1 LSTLKEQQSLLFFIA
16 RPLSLFVSASL
27 SYIIC
32 HKFCKRDPTLHPNVY
47 IPDAFLEKIQTI
59 LPAHLNMEDFI
70 ASCQKPLRKSIR
82 VNTLKISVEAF
93 LERAET
99 KGWKLSPV
107 PWCDTGFWI
116 EADES
121 VVPLGNTAEHMSGLF
136 YIQEASSMMPVSAL
150 FMNDESYDAVLDTA
164 AAPGS
169 KTTQIAALMNNE
181 GVLVANEYAASR
193 VKVLHAN
200 VERCGVRNAAL
211 SNFDGRVFGG
221 WLPEQ
226 FDAVLL
232 DAPCSGEGTVRK
244 DEDAMKN
251 WTQASVLD
259 IADTQKDLIESAF
272 HALKPGGVMVYST
285 CTLSTEENQQVCHHL
300 KETFGDAVEFESLE
314 NLFENAEA
322 ALTEEGFL
330 HIFPQ
335 VYDCEGFFVARI
347 RKLAAVEAPE
357 VKKRMGKFP
366 FAKTSK
372 KESTEIAQ
380 QLQSALGIK
389 LPNDSSVWLRDKDV
403 WLFPNALEPMIGELR
418 FSRMGIKI
426 AEAHKN
432 GYRWQHQV
440 ATALATGSES
450 NAIELSIEEAREWY
464 MGRDVRP
471 QTIPE
476 GMKTGKGE
484 VLVTYQGA
492 VIGLGKWVSNRIKN
506 GLPRELVRDKNLF

>member
-1 LSTLKEQQSLLFFIA
+1 M
-16 RPLSLFVSASL
+16 
-27 SYIIC
+27 
-32 HKFCKRDPTLHPNVY
+32 HPNVY

-59 LPAHLNMEDFI
+59 LPANLNMEDFI
-70 ASCQKPLRKSIR
+70 SACQRPLRKSIR
-82 VNTLKISVEAF
+82 VNTLKMSVEDF
-93 LERAET
+93 VKRADD
-99 KGWKLSPV
+99 KGWTLSPV

-169 KTTQIAALMNNE
+169 KTTQIAALMKNE

-200 VERCGVRNAAL
+200 IERCGVRNAAL

-251 WTQASVLD
+251 WTQSSVLE

-272 HALKPGGVMVYST
+272 HALKPGGVLVYST

-300 KETFGDAVEFESLE
+300 KETFGDAVEFESLDG
-314 NLFENAEA
+314 LFENANA

-347 RKLAAVEAPE
+347 RKHHSVEAPQ

-366 FAKTSK
+366 FVKASK
-372 KESTEIAQ
+372 KESEEISK
-380 QLQSALGIK
+380 QLHNALDIE
-389 LPNDSSVWLRDKDV
+389 LPSESTVWLRDKDV
-403 WLFPNALEPMIGELR
+403 WLFPDALEPMIGELR

-440 ATALATGSES
+440 ATALATGAES
-450 NAIELSIEEAREWY
+450 NAIELTIEEAREWY

-471 QTIPE
+471 QIIPE
-476 GMKTGKGE
+476 GLKTGKGE
-484 VLVTYQGA
+484 VLVKYQGA
-492 VIGLGKWVSNRIKN
+492 IIGLGKWVSNRIKN

>member
-1 LSTLKEQQSLLFFIA
+1 MHS
-16 RPLSLFVSASL
+16 
-27 SYIIC
+27 
-32 HKFCKRDPTLHPNVY
+32 NVY

-59 LPAHLNMEDFI
+59 LPAHLNMEDFV
-70 ASCQKPLRKSIR
+70 AACQKPLRKSIR
-82 VNTLKISVEAF
+82 VNTLKIGVEAF
-93 LERAET
+93 LQRAEA

-107 PWCDTGFWI
+107 PWCETGFWI

-169 KTTQIAALMNNE
+169 KTTQIAALMNNQ
-181 GVLVANEYAASR
+181 GILVANEYAASR

-200 VERCGVRNAAL
+200 IERCGVRNAAL

-221 WLPEQ
+221 WLPER

-251 WTQASVLD
+251 WTQESVLD
-259 IADTQKDLIESAF
+259 IAGTQKDLIESAF

-285 CTLSTEENQQVCHHL
+285 CTLSTEENQQVCYHL

-314 NLFENAEA
+314 GLFENASA
-322 ALTEEGFL
+322 SLTEEGFL

-347 RKLAAVEAPE
+347 RKLASAEAPK

-366 FAKTSK
+366 FTKASNKEFAEISK
-372 KESTEIAQ
+372 
-380 QLQSALGIK
+380 QLLTALDITLPKDSA
-389 LPNDSSVWLRDKDV
+389 VWLRDNDV
-403 WLFPNALEPMIGELR
+403 WLFPDALEPMIGELR

-440 ATALATGSES
+440 ATALTTGSES
-450 NAIELSIEEAREWY
+450 NAIDLTIEEAREWY

-471 QTIPE
+471 QNMSVDT
-476 GMKTGKGE
+476 KTSKGE
-484 VLVTYQGA
+484 VFVKYEGA
-492 VIGLGKWVSNRIKN
+492 IIGLGKWVSNRIKN

>member
-1 LSTLKEQQSLLFFIA
+1 M
-16 RPLSLFVSASL
+16 
-27 SYIIC
+27 
-32 HKFCKRDPTLHPNVY
+32 HPNVY

-59 LPAHLNMEDFI
+59 LPAHLNMDDFVS
-70 ASCQKPLRKSIR
+70 SCQKPLRKSIR
-82 VNTLKISVEAF
+82 VNTLKVSVADF
-93 LERAET
+93 TQRANE

-107 PWCDTGFWI
+107 PWCETGFWI
-116 EADES
+116 DADES

-150 FMNDESYDAVLDTA
+150 FMNDESYHAVLDTA

-169 KTTQIAALMNNE
+169 KTTQIAALMNNQ

-200 VERCGVRNAAL
+200 IERCGVRNAAL
-211 SNFDGRVFGG
+211 RNFDGRVFGG

-251 WTQASVLD
+251 WTQASVIE

-272 HALKPGGVMVYST
+272 HALKPGGVLVYST

-300 KETFGDAVEFESLE
+300 KETFGGAVEFESLE
-314 NLFENAEA
+314 RLFDDAKA

-347 RKLAAVEAPE
+347 RKTSSVEAPK

-366 FAKTSK
+366 FAKATR
-372 KESTEIAQ
+372 KESEEIAK
-380 QLQSALGIK
+380 QLSNTLDIT
-389 LPNDSSVWLRDKDV
+389 LPENSTIWLRDNDV
-403 WLFPNALEPMIGELR
+403 WLFPDALEPMIGELR

-440 ATALATGSES
+440 ATALATGEEGH
-450 NAIELSIEEAREWY
+450 AIELTTEEAREWY

-471 QTIPE
+471 QNIPD

-484 VLVTYQGA
+484 VFVKYQTTI
-492 VIGLGKWVSNRIKN
+492 IGLGKWVSNRIKN

>member
-1 LSTLKEQQSLLFFIA
+1 M
-16 RPLSLFVSASL
+16 
-27 SYIIC
+27 
-32 HKFCKRDPTLHPNVY
+32 HPNVY

-59 LPAHLNMEDFI
+59 LPSNLNMEDFVS
-70 ASCQKPLRKSIR
+70 ACQRPLRKSIR
-82 VNTLKISVEAF
+82 VNTLKISVEDFIAK
-93 LERAET
+93 ASA
-99 KGWKLSPV
+99 KGWALSPV
-107 PWCDTGFWI
+107 PWCKEGFWI
-116 EADES
+116 DADETS
-121 VVPLGNTAEHMSGLF
+121 VPLGNTAEHMSGLF

-150 FMNDESYDAVLDTA
+150 FMDEDSFHSVLDTA

-169 KTTQIAALMNNE
+169 KTTQIAALMQNE

-200 VERCGVRNAAL
+200 IERCGVRNAAL

-232 DAPCSGEGTVRK
+232 DAPCSGEGTLRK

-251 WTQASVLD
+251 WSQQSVLD
-259 IADTQKDLIESAF
+259 IAETQKDLIESAF
-272 HALKPGGVMVYST
+272 HALKPGGVLVYST

-300 KETFGDAVEFESLE
+300 KETFGDAVTFESLDG
-314 NLFENAEA
+314 LFDKANES
-322 ALTEEGFL
+322 LTTEGFL

-347 RKLAAVEAPE
+347 RKVMSVDAPT

-366 FAKTSK
+366 FSKASK
-372 KESTEIAQ
+372 KESIDVAT
-380 QLQSALGIK
+380 QLKSALGID
-389 LPNDSSVWLRDKDV
+389 LPDECTIWLRDKDV

-426 AEAHKN
+426 AETHKN

-440 ATALATGSES
+440 ATALANGSEA
-450 NAIELSIEEAREWY
+450 NVIELTTEEAREWY

-471 QTIPE
+471 MHIPE
-476 GMKTGKGE
+476 NIKLGKGE
-484 VLVTYQGA
+484 VFVKYQNT
-492 VIGLGKWVSNRIKN
+492 VIGIGKWVSNRVKN

>member
-1 LSTLKEQQSLLFFIA
+1 MHSNIKLPDEFL
-16 RPLSLFVSASL
+16 
-27 SYIIC
+27 
-32 HKFCKRDPTLHPNVY
+32 RDIEAIMPT
-47 IPDAFLEKIQTI
+47 
-59 LPAHLNMEDFI
+59 HLTMEDFI
-70 ASCQKPLRKSIR
+70 SACQRPLRKSIR
-82 VNTLKISVEAF
+82 VNTLKISVAEF
-93 LERAET
+93 IERAQQKE
-99 KGWKLSPV
+99 WQLSPV

-121 VVPLGNTAEHMSGLF
+121 SVPLGNTAEHMAGLF
-136 YIQEASSMMPVSAL
+136 YIQEASSMMPPSAM
-150 FMNDESYDAVLDTA
+150 FTHDDQYSAILDMA

-181 GVLVANEYAASR
+181 GVLVANEYSASR

-200 VERCGVRNAAL
+200 IERCGVRNAAL

-232 DAPCSGEGTVRK
+232 DAPCSGEGTIRK
-244 DEDAMKN
+244 DADAMKN
-251 WTQASVLD
+251 WSRESV
-259 IADTQKDLIESAF
+259 IAIGDTQRDLIESAF

-285 CTLSTEENQQVCHHL
+285 CTLSLEENQHVCHYL
-300 KETFGDAVEFESLE
+300 KQTFGHAVEFESLAG
-314 NLFENAEA
+314 LFDNAQA

-335 VYDCEGFFVARI
+335 IYDSEGFFVARI
-347 RKLAAVEAPE
+347 RKISSVTPPE

-366 FAKTSK
+366 FEKASIKVQSDVR
-372 KESTEIAQ
+372 E
-380 QLQSALGIK
+380 QLQHTLDIE
-389 LPNDSSVWLRDKDV
+389 LPSDSSVWLRDKDV

-426 AEAHKN
+426 AETHKK
-432 GYRWQHQV
+432 GFRWQHQV
-440 ATALATGSES
+440 ATTLATGNETQ
-450 NAIELSIEEAREWY
+450 NVQLSVEDAREWY

-471 QTIPE
+471 E
-476 GMKTGKGE
+476 GQSGKGE
-484 VLVTYQGA
+484 VIVKLGND
-492 VIGLGKWVSNRIKN
+492 VIGLGKWVGNRVKN